1 MSHST
6 AYFVDDIEDP
16 EAARRRD
23 RTSRRMSEYS
33 LGPPSNT
40 IWFFFKF
47 LMSHGAVLM
56 SLLLSGCQSAI
67 LANYLESLKV
77 EPLSRRVGYQESDSV
92 VQ

>member
-1 MSHST
+1 
-6 AYFVDDIEDP
+6 VDDIEDP

-33 LGPPSNT
+33 SGPPSNT
-40 IWFFFKF
+40 IWFFKF
-47 LMSHGAVLM
+47 LMGHGAVLM